1 MIGKYKI
8 IDFHCHVYPEKIASK
23 AVAGTD
29 TFYGVVSEH
38 TGTPDDLIAAAP
50 FIDRFVI
57 HSVATVP
64 AQVGKINRYLAA
76 EAEANDRFIAFG
88 TLHPASDDIEGDVHD
103 LVSLGLKGVKMHPDI
118 QRFKA
123 DDHRALKIYGLCE
136 KLRLPVLLHTGDSRY
151 DYSNPNRIRPI
162 CEIYTDLTLVGAHFG
177 GYMMWEKASRELC
190 GLDSL
195 YVDCSSSLMYNDAGT
210 AREMIRRYGA
220 DRVLFGTDYPMHD
233 PEKEAKR
240 LLSLG
245 LTDDEYEMIFYDNA
259 ARLLGI
265 Q

>member
-1 MIGKYKI
+1 
-8 IDFHCHVYPEKIASK
+8 
-23 AVAGTD
+23 
-29 TFYGVVSEH
+29 
-38 TGTPDDLIAAAP
+38 
-50 FIDRFVI
+50 
-57 HSVATVP
+57 
-64 AQVGKINRYLAA
+64 
-76 EAEANDRFIAFG
+76 
-88 TLHPASDDIEGDVHD
+88 
-103 LVSLGLKGVKMHPDI
+103 
-118 QRFKA
+118 
-123 DDHRALKIYGLCE
+123 
-136 KLRLPVLLHTGDSRY
+136 
-151 DYSNPNRIRPI
+151 
-162 CEIYTDLTLVGAHFG
+162 
-177 GYMMWEKASRELC
+177 MMWEKASRELC

-220 DRVLFGTDYPMHD
+220 DRVLFGSDYPMHD